1 MSTQQQETG
10 HLSPEITQQARKSY
24 QPPNL
29 VTYGLVRQLTQ
40 NGNGSGNDG
49 TNAPGMTMKSDERL
63 KTNIRKVGE
72 HPDGFGLYLFVYKSE
87 FQDCGAGRQFGVMA
101 QEVEL
106 IIPEAVSIGENG
118 YRQVNYALLGISQTK
133 H

>member
-1 MSTQQQETG
+1 MSTQQQKTG

-29 VTYGLVRQLTQ
+29 VSYGLVRQLTQ

-49 TNAPGMTMKSDERL
+49 NNVPGMTKKSDERL

-72 HPDGFGLYLFVYKSE
+72 HPDGFGLYLFHYKTE
-87 FQDCGAGRQFGVMA
+87 FQDFGAGRQFGVMA
-101 QEVEL
+101 QEVEMVM
-106 IIPEAVSIGENG
+106 PEAVSIDVNG
-118 YRQVNYALLGISQTK
+118 YRQVNYALLGVCQTK